1 MKRIFITT
9 AFVLVSAIVA
19 LSQNHYYWSGGKKLY
34 LKENTA
40 KYIIASSYNDVLA
53 MDKLSRSENVT
64 KIDNIKGKLQ
74 LLNTSHCTLDKV
86 KKIDGV
92 TKAMPT
98 YELGETPFY
107 LTGEILLQPKQG
119 KNIDEILKI

>member
-9 AFVLVSAIVA
+9 ALVLFSTLIT

-34 LKENTA
+34 LKESTT
-40 KYIIASSYNDVLA
+40 KYIVESSYNDILT

-64 KIDNIKGKLQ
+64 QVGNLKGKLK
-74 LLNTSHCTLDKV
+74 LVFTSNYTLDKV

-98 YELGETPFY
+98 YELGKGFAR
-107 LTGEILLQPKQG
+107 
-119 KNIDEILKI
+119 